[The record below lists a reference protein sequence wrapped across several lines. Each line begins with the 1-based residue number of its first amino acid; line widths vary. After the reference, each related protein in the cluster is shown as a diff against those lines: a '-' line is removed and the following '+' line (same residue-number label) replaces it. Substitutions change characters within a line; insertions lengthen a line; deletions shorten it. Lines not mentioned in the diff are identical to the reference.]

1 MRRRKTRRGAGLVQ
15 AAIALL
21 PIGLAARGIFGD
33 VLLWTG
39 LSALAVFLLC
49 AFLPMCRG
57 RESLWAFV
65 LGVPCGIPAAL
76 RCVVWFLDRLLLS
89 DSLPLQAVRGAF
101 LFLLLLAFWGIALA
115 FLSRLLWRRQRE
127 GYPAPPRPRRRR

>member
-65 LGVPCGIPAAL
+65 LGVPCGVPAAL
-76 RCVVWFLDRLLLS
+76 RYAIRLLDELLWS
-89 DSLPLQAVRGAF
+89 DRAPLQAARGAF

-115 FLSRLLWRRQRE
+115 FLSRLLWRRQCE

>member
-21 PIGLAARGIFGD
+21 PIGLAARALFGS

-39 LSALAVFLLC
+39 LSVLAVLALC

-65 LGVPCGIPAAL
+65 LGVPCGAPAAL
-76 RCVVWFLDRLLLS
+76 RCAARLLDGPLWS

-101 LFLLLLAFWGIALA
+101 LFLLVLAFWGLALA
-115 FLSRLLWRRQRE
+115 LLSRLLWRRQRE
-127 GYPAPPRPRRRR
+127 GFPAPPRPRRGR